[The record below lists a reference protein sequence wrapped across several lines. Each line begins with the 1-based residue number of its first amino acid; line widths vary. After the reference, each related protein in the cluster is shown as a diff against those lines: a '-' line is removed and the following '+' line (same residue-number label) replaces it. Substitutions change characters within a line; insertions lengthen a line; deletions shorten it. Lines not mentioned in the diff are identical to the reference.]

1 MQTTNSDFIDIMEKN
16 QIFIVK
22 KDGKVLHKHG
32 KNCVIYFFTKN
43 RTIWYNLPYSIYVLK
58 LIQS

>member
-1 MQTTNSDFIDIMEKN
+1 MAEIIKNEEKN

-32 KNCVIYFFTKN
+32 KYCVIYFFTKN

-58 LIQS
+58 SIQS

>member
-1 MQTTNSDFIDIMEKN
+1 MAEIIKNEEKN

-43 RTIWYNLPYSIYVLK
+43 RKIWYNLPYSLYVLK
-58 LIQS
+58 SIQS

>member
-1 MQTTNSDFIDIMEKN
+1 MAEIIKNEEKN

-58 LIQS
+58 SIQS